1 MNINTYMCHFTDKTR
16 RVTFFLHTI
25 WSSVLMIKI
34 VDKMWRV
41 IHCCILINFRFNVFF
56 LPVNTILIFS
66 KVFLFAIHKYIYVER
81 QAGTFVLYNS
91 KKEHFT
97 DVNMLNKYCLPCAQ
111 QSLRCHGRLG
121 VSDSLLLRQV
131 SQTYTLLYNGF
142 QISK

>member
-1 MNINTYMCHFTDKTR
+1 
-16 RVTFFLHTI
+16 
-25 WSSVLMIKI
+25 MIRI

-41 IHCCILINFRFNVFF
+41 IHLHFLYFNQFSIECCFF

-142 QISK
+142 QNRHLPNLLILSTYNFQWYSS